1 MVPALAKIVDEY
13 YHVKMHF
20 LKSLLPFIDYLC
32 SNGDE
37 GINILKNNM
46 MNIIQELYHQKK
58 DEIFIDEMKKLYFKN
73 FVNIAKAIL
82 PYDKEQ

>member
-1 MVPALAKIVDEY
+1 MPALAKIVDES
-13 YHVKMHF
+13 YHVKMQF

-46 MNIIQELYHQKK
+46 INIIQELYHQNSN
-58 DEIFIDEMKKLYFKN
+58 EIVTEEMKKIVFSK
-73 FVNIAKAIL
+73 FC
-82 PYDKEQ
+82 